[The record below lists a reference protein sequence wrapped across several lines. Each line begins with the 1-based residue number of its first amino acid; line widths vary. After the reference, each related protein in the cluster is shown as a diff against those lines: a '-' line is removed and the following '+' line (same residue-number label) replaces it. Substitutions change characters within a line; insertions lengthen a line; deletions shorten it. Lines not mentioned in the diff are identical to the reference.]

1 MALKQ
6 LNYDPCQNGSHAI
19 LLAPATYA
27 CGKSEQTNAL
37 CILLNS
43 FKFMTTVLKTGNVNV
58 QLVLQRCCKTSSI
71 TMLRVLATTLNL
83 SCNKSGYW
91 KLRKY
96 RLLTGENYG
105 GVTPYTGVELR
116 HLLQN
121 KFALGW

>member
-1 MALKQ
+1 
-6 LNYDPCQNGSHAI
+6 
-19 LLAPATYA
+19 
-27 CGKSEQTNAL
+27 
-37 CILLNS
+37 
-43 FKFMTTVLKTGNVNV
+43 MTTVLKTGNVNV
-58 QLVLQRCCKTSSI
+58 QLVLQHCCKTSSI
-71 TMLRVLATTLNL
+71 AMLRVLPTTLNL

-96 RLLTGENYG
+96 RRLIGENYA